1 MPQATLLLLCFNI
14 PIPRESLHSLNS
26 YLNFQSLLA
35 RQDKTI
41 AQLANKAIKV
51 DNFIALFTTSWQLQ
65 KMFVCKDSHNHNHNH
80 NTLDATC
87 ILS

>member
-35 RQDKTI
+35 RQGKTI
-41 AQLANKAIKV
+41 AQLANKAIMS
-51 DNFIALFTTSWQLQ
+51 IISLHCLQ
-65 KMFVCKDSHNHNHNH
+65 RAGRVAKNVC
-80 NTLDATC
+80 LQR
-87 ILS
+87 